1 MRRTVPK
8 TAILQ
13 IIFAFY
19 EAMKARKK
27 AGILKAKKLR
37 ELFYILN
44 TGVLIV
50 RKAGFRL
57 SNKVFKALK
66 SAACAVFF

>member
-1 MRRTVPK
+1 MQFRGRLRSPVPK

-13 IIFAFY
+13 IILAFY

-37 ELFYILN
+37 ELFYIL
-44 TGVLIV
+44 
-50 RKAGFRL
+50 
-57 SNKVFKALK
+57 
-66 SAACAVFF
+66 